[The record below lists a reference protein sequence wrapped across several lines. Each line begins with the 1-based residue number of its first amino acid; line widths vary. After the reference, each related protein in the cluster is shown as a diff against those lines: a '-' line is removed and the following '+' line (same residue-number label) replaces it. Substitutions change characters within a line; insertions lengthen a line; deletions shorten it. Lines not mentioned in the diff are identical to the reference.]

1 MLLNVPW
8 LVAIFCRYF
17 RFHVRFSC
25 SSCSSF
31 LLPVFSVVSH
41 VACVSLFPAVF
52 VERVFLTRLYIYRT
66 RSQKKKEKS
75 AKDTRDS
82 HGTACGGGGGG
93 VFETETSPER

>member
-1 MLLNVPW
+1 M
-8 LVAIFCRYF
+8 
-17 RFHVRFSC
+17 
-25 SSCSSF
+25 
-31 LLPVFSVVSH
+31 SH

-75 AKDTRDS
+75 AKKDTRDS